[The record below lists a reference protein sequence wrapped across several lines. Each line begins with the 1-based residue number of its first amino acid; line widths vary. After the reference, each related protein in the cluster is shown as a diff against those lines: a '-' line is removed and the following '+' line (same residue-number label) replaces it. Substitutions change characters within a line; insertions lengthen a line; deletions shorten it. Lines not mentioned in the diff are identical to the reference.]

1 MMTVMTTSSTAAATS
16 VLKGMYAAEAEY
28 LAAGGPVKATFT
40 P

>member
-1 MMTVMTTSSTAAATS
+1 MMTVMTTSWTAAATS